1 MPTFNELVREGG
13 EAATYKSTAPAMQ
26 KGLNTLQ
33 NRMTDLPSPQKRGVC
48 TAVRTATPK
57 KPNSAL
63 RKIARVRL
71 TNGMEVTAY
80 IPGVGHNLQEHSVVM
95 IRGGRV
101 KDLPGVRYHIIRGT
115 LDAQGVANRMQ
126 ARSKYGAKRPKAGK
140 K

>member
-1 MPTFNELVREGG
+1 MPTFNQLVRKGREV
-13 EAATYKSTAPAMQ
+13 AVTKSTAPAMQ

-48 TAVRTATPK
+48 TAVRTATPR

-101 KDLPGVRYHIIRGT
+101 RDLPGVRYHIIRGT
-115 LDAQGVANRMQ
+115 LDAQGVNGRMQ
-126 ARSKYGAKRPKAGK
+126 GRSKYGAKRPKAGK